1 MNGNPAGA
9 PITVAPGRPE
19 QPSEQAPRSQPGSE
33 AERFEDL
40 ASKLTRVPKTEL
52 DEQRQK
58 S

>member
-9 PITVAPGRPE
+9 PVTVVPGRPE
-19 QPSEQAPRSQPGSE
+19 QPAEQAPQAQPGGE

-40 ASKLTRVPKTEL
+40 ASKLTQVPKTEL